1 MKVKMRIKQD
11 SFSVYA
17 QTGAGMIEVL
27 VAIVILSIGLLGLA
41 GLQTAGLKS
50 NQSASFRSTA
60 SILAYSILD
69 SMRANRTSAGEGS
82 YNHSFPEDVST
93 ETETETETA
102 IAAEAEAAAEVEAE
116 VPGDVQTWLN
126 ELALRLPA
134 GNGAIDVDADNKVTI
149 TIQWDDSRG
158 ELAAQQ
164 FVMTT
169 RL

>member
-1 MKVKMRIKQD
+1 MKVKMKIKQGFL
-11 SFSVYA
+11 SIRTQA
-17 QTGAGMIEVL
+17 GTGMIEVL

-60 SILAYSILD
+60 SMMAYSILD
-69 SMRANRTSAGEGS
+69 SMRANRISAGDGS
-82 YNHSFPEDVST
+82 YNHSLPEDDP
-93 ETETETETA
+93 
-102 IAAEAEAAAEVEAE
+102 AEAEAEAEAEGEVEI
-116 VPGDVQTWLN
+116 PGDVTAWLD
-126 ELALRLPA
+126 ELKSRLPD
-134 GNGAIDVDADNKVTI
+134 GNGAIDIDADNRVTI

-158 ELAAQQ
+158 AATPQQ